1 MKPDRI
7 RIEALGSAVTA
18 ALDETGEG
26 RRLNRRVEVHIR
38 GDVSEAVRF
47 TNKLE
52 EIR

>member
-1 MKPDRI
+1 MAP
-7 RIEALGSAVTA
+7 V
-18 ALDETGEG
+18 ETEEG
-26 RRLNRRVEVHIR
+26 GRLNRRVEIHMR